1 MANDLPWFKVYAA
14 ETLSDENFQGWDV
27 MERGAWFTLLL
38 VCWREGSI
46 PGDQQSLAKL
56 LHLDSSA
63 MRAVWSAIGS
73 RFVGHPDHHGRL
85 TSPRLEKEREA
96 ARTLHAAKS
105 GAGKKGARSRWDK
118 IKKRHS
124 RAIAQPKQDDGRSL
138 ANDSDQIRSGQGR
151 EGQDKAGPTG
161 SLRPS
166 IVPLLGAGVQG
177 GQK

>member
-56 LHLDSSA
+56 LHLDASA
-63 MRAVWSAIGS
+63 MRAAWSAIGS
-73 RFVGHPDHHGRL
+73 RFVGHPDAPGRL
-85 TSPRLEKEREA
+85 TSPRLEKEREV
-96 ARTLHAAKS
+96 ARALHSAKS

-118 IKKRHS
+118 IKKRNG
-124 RAIAQPKQDDGRSL
+124 RAMAVPKQTDGRSL
-138 ANDSDQIRSGQGR
+138 ANDSDQIRSDQGR

-166 IVPLLGAGVQG
+166 IVTPLLGGAGG
-177 GQK
+177 KE